1 MKRAIII
8 LFIGL
13 VMVVGS
19 AFAQRVDSTRKKLRV
34 LTSSDTTESIIDTVK
49 VTNTAVFNADVVSL
63 RGFSK
68 RAGESKESFLLI
80 NHSNMH
86 LSRVVLLFRYFDTNN
101 VLFHEREVIVECDLP
116 PYSSRVTSIKT
127 FDEGHNYYYY
137 NTKNLKEGAVAF
149 KVGFTLLR
157 YDIVVT
163 SS

>member
-1 MKRAIII
+1 MKRVIFF
-8 LFIGL
+8 LLIGFVL
-13 VMVVGS
+13 LSVC
-19 AFAQRVDSTRKKLRV
+19 AFAQRVDSTRKNLRV
-34 LTSSDTTESIIDTVK
+34 LASSDTAESIIDTVR

-68 RAGESKESFLLI
+68 RAGESKESFMLV

-86 LSRVVLLFRYFDTNN
+86 LSRVVLLFRYYDTEN

-137 NTKNLKEGAVAF
+137 KANNLKEGAVAF

-163 SS
+163 NS

>member
-1 MKRAIII
+1 MKRAIFFLLIG
-8 LFIGL
+8 FI
-13 VMVVGS
+13 MVSGC
-19 AFAQRVDSTRKKLRV
+19 AFAQRVDSTRKKLQM
-34 LTSSDTTESIIDTVK
+34 LTSSNTTESVIDTVN
-49 VTNTAVFNADVVSL
+49 VVNATVFNTDVVTL

-68 RAGESKESFLLI
+68 RAGEPKESFMLI

-86 LSRVVLLFRYFDTNN
+86 LSRVVLLFRYYDINN

-157 YDIVVT
+157 YDIVVANG
-163 SS
+163 